1 MYLHLT
7 VFLTLVS
14 MLSHTMLGCGWHHA
28 HDCHAGE
35 HDTSQTVN
43 LCHHKTSH
51 AEQGH
56 QHSHSAAAKKCAEQS
71 PQQEPIPQDSEPCQE
86 GRCSYLLATSVK
98 VHEESPQLISLMPLW
113 DDLFSAREKQYVDRM
128 PLFSTAA
135 VFLSPGVRAQSLTT
149 VWLI

>member
-7 VFLTLVS
+7 VILMLIS
-14 MLSHTMLGCGWHHA
+14 MLSHTVLGCGWHHA
-28 HDCHAGE
+28 HDCRVSE
-35 HDTSQTVN
+35 QDTCQTMN
-43 LCHHKTSH
+43 LCQHESGHAEHGHKHSH
-51 AEQGH
+51 A
-56 QHSHSAAAKKCAEQS
+56 QS
-71 PQQEPIPQDSEPCQE
+71 DQCSQEPDQQDPVHQDSDPCQE
-86 GRCSYLLATSVK
+86 GRCSYLVVTSVK

-128 PLFSTAA
+128 PFFSTAA